1 MIASVSVL
9 SCAFARFGKQS
20 LIRRAFT
27 LVELLVVIAII
38 GVLIALLLPAV
49 QAAREAARRMQ
60 CSNHMKQYAL
70 AIHNYHDSLKE
81 IPSACLD
88 PHDSGGTGTKWRLMG
103 ATMLLLPYFE
113 QQARYDAWQ
122 SGSCNGAHW
131 TSTESWWKEPIATLL
146 CPSDGNA
153 GLPNYWNAN
162 GSAGQSIVTC
172 RGDSAYRNWNGTAG
186 PTSAEQRGVFG
197 IKTKNTFASCSDGT
211 SNTLAISEIA
221 TATARNSSTL
231 NRKQGISVQDA
242 TIHSDPYTNCRDK
255 AFNAATGKY
264 NNPSNHTFRGCFI
277 TDGRPNASGFTTI
290 LPPNSVSCSAQ
301 SDAGYSWG
309 IFSAASYHTGG
320 VNAGAM
326 DGSVHFISE
335 TVNSRDAAVALPADN
350 TTPVSGKSPFGIWG
364 NLGAKNDGGSVTF

>member
-1 MIASVSVL
+1 L
-9 SCAFARFGKQS
+9 FARVVACVFVRFGKRS
-20 LIRRAFT
+20 VVRSGFT

-38 GVLIALLLPAV
+38 GILIALLLPAV

-60 CSNHMKQYAL
+60 CANNMKQYAL

-88 PHDSGGTGTKWRLMG
+88 PHNDQGTGTKWRLMG

-113 QQARYDAWQ
+113 QQTRYDAWQ
-122 SGSCNGAHW
+122 SSTTCNGAH
-131 TSTESWWKEPIATLL
+131 STLNETWWKQSIATLL

-197 IKTKNTFASCSDGT
+197 IQTKNTFASCSDGT

-221 TATARNSSTL
+221 TATSRNSASLTL
-231 NRKQGISVQDA
+231 KQGISVRSA
-242 TIHSDPYTNCRDK
+242 SIHSDPYTNCRDV
-255 AFNAATGKY
+255 AFDTATGKY
-264 NNPSNHTFRGCFI
+264 KDPSGDTFRGCFI
-277 TDGRPNASGFTTI
+277 TDGRPSASGFTTI

-301 SDAGYSWG
+301 SNAGYSWG
-309 IFSAASYHTGG
+309 IFSATSYHTGG
-320 VNAGAM
+320 ANAGAM

-335 TVNSRDAAVALPADN
+335 TINSRDTAVALPTND

-364 NLGAKNDGGSVTF
+364 NLGAKNDGASVTF